1 MSPKLS
7 YGAKTLLLDII
18 ENHSSGIDRREFLRK
33 SLIVIGGLMFF
44 AISIGGSAKKAM
56 ADAPLPATCGCYG
69 DCHSQCYSNC
79 YCACHGNCGRKS
91 W

>member
-1 MSPKLS
+1 MTPKLS

-18 ENHSSGIDRREFLRK
+18 NSGTNRRDFLK
-33 SLIVIGGLMFF
+33 QSLIIAAGVAFF
-44 AISIGGSAKKAM
+44 SVSIAGKSESA
-56 ADAPLPATCGCYG
+56 PPSNIFCGCYG

-79 YCACHGNCGRKS
+79 HCACHGRCGRKS